1 MKGKKPHNMLSL
13 KLKFRFKN
21 LCLISSL
28 IGCEKD
34 VVIIEK
40 YDKKSLCLMFLK
52 CHHCLHPL
60 VESKNDF
67 VNQRFDEYHTKL

>member
-1 MKGKKPHNMLSL
+1 MKGKKIHNILSL
-13 KLKFRFKN
+13 KLKFRLKN
-21 LCLISSL
+21 LSLISSL
-28 IGCEKD
+28 IGCEND
-34 VVIIEK
+34 TAIIEK

-52 CHHCLHPL
+52 CHHHLHLL

>member
-1 MKGKKPHNMLSL
+1 MLSL

-34 VVIIEK
+34 MAIIEK
-40 YDKKSLCLMFLK
+40 YDKKNLCLIFLK
-52 CHHCLHPL
+52 CHHHLHLL

-67 VNQRFDEYHTKL
+67 VNQRFDEYHTKLCNGNN

>member
-1 MKGKKPHNMLSL
+1 LGNGFFLSFLGTYEGKKTRNMLSL

-34 VVIIEK
+34 VAIIEK
-40 YDKKSLCLMFLK
+40 YDKKIFMPYVLEMSSPFA
-52 CHHCLHPL
+52 
-60 VESKNDF
+60 SF
-67 VNQRFDEYHTKL
+67 G